1 MAIIKTD
8 QCFFINKSQR
18 SPLEIWKECLQLAN
32 EEGKRRKE
40 TNCWYTLGHSCT
52 GSYASFLCIHIGS
65 LIHPSQ
71 WSVIGVIDRES
82 TRAICFWLSQ
92 RRSNRPS
99 QPLPLEPFA
108 PTSYLAE
115 KILKVCTSLFIL
127 YKSPNFKPHE
137 SAHLFSEIS
146 LMSSMSNL

>member
-1 MAIIKTD
+1 MIKPD
-8 QCFFINKSQR
+8 QCFFIIKSQR
-18 SPLEIWKECLQLAN
+18 SPLEIWKEFLQLAN

-40 TNCWYTLGHSCT
+40 TDCWYTLGHSCT

-65 LIHPSQ
+65 LLHPSQ
-71 WSVIGVIDRES
+71 WSVRGVIDRES
-82 TRAICFWLSQ
+82 TKATHFWLSQ
-92 RRSNRPS
+92 RRSNHPS
-99 QPLPLEPFA
+99 QPLPLDPFA

-115 KILKVCTSLFIL
+115 KILKVCTSLLIL
-127 YKSPNFKPHE
+127 YKSPNLRPHE